1 MSAILLQGEIV
12 HYEVLGRGRP
22 VVFLHSWLG
31 SWRYWIPTMQST
43 SILYRTYAVDLWGF
57 GDSAKKTNFYSF
69 EQQID
74 LLEGFLERIG
84 VDKVALVGHGLGA
97 IIALLFTIRQRQ
109 SVDRLMA
116 IGLPQNSST
125 LKARLLTSAPEEF
138 LKWLG
143 NCNGHNSVN
152 GAEAAKA
159 DPAAILA
166 SLSSLLKLNLSWV
179 TQQMQTP
186 CLYVNGLSDHIIDAD
201 NSSESSVS
209 QSEFAQEIIFEQSGH
224 YPMLDE
230 ASKFHRLVI
239 DFLSTPKAENIQQL
253 QIKEEWKRRVR

>member
-1 MSAILLQGEIV
+1 
-12 HYEVLGRGRP
+12 
-22 VVFLHSWLG
+22 
-31 SWRYWIPTMQST
+31 MQST

-84 VDKVALVGHGLGA
+84 VNKVALVGHGLGA
-97 IIALLFTIRQRQ
+97 IIALLFAIRQRQ

-116 IGLPQNSST
+116 VGLLQSSST
-125 LKARLLTSAPEEF
+125 LKARLLTSSPEEF

-143 NCNGHNSVN
+143 DCNGHNSVN
-152 GAEAAKA
+152 AAEAAKA
-159 DPAAILA
+159 DPTAIRA
-166 SLSSLLKLNLSWV
+166 SLSGLLKLNLPGY
-179 TQQMQTP
+179 TQQLGAP
-186 CLYVNGLSDHIIDAD
+186 CLYVNGQYDHIIYDD
-201 NSSESSVS
+201 ISSESPPPL
-209 QSEFAQEIIFEQSGH
+209 SELAQEIIFEQSGH

-230 ASKFHRLVI
+230 ASKFHRLVM
-239 DFLSTPKAENIQQL
+239 DFLSIPSAENIQQL